1 VNLSE
6 EMAHQLSKK
15 VETVLFIVSEFAFK
29 NPNSDDLRRFAE
41 YVHNSFVND
50 SSMTIHS
57 LFSVLSSRRLRGIA
71 EDRCLPDH
79 KFPEFF
85 NSDEKL
91 YAINSLENKLDSAV
105 RQVLS
110 VCPPYD

>member
-1 VNLSE
+1 
-6 EMAHQLSKK
+6 MARQLSNK

-29 NPNSDDLRRFAE
+29 NPNSDDLQRFVE
-41 YVHNSFVND
+41 CVHNSFVND
-50 SSMTIHS
+50 CSMTIHS

-71 EDRCLPDH
+71 EDRCIPDH

-85 NSDEKL
+85 NSEEKL
-91 YAINSLENKLDSAV
+91 YTINSLENKLDGAV

-110 VCPPYD
+110 VSPPHRCLTFI